1 MKGCQ
6 VNHAQAQCA
15 RTVSVGE
22 QCFLERQAEA
32 IEVGLLAADACR
44 RWRSRPWLSAVLAV
58 LDLFSFVRKTEQT
71 IAFAFFAFVTPFFVE
86 YLHFSTCSAL
96 L

>member
-71 IAFAFFAFVTPFFVE
+71 
-86 YLHFSTCSAL
+86 LRLRFSLS
-96 L
+96 